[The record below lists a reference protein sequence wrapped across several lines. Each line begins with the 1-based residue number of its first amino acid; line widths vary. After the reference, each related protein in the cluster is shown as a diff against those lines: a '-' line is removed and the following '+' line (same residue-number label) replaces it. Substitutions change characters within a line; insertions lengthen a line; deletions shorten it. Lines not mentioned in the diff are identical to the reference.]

1 MTAPQE
7 GRKWLDF
14 TINVQ
19 GLVLWLA
26 LAASTGVGIY
36 LGVVKDVQALQE
48 KARTYDE
55 RFARTE
61 ADLRQQR
68 QDTNEKLNAIGQNV
82 EKIRDYLLDN
92 AAGQR
97 PDIRRWTR

>member
-1 MTAPQE
+1 MDAQKP
-7 GRKWLDF
+7 RKWIDF

-19 GLVLWLA
+19 SLVISIIIA
-26 LAASTGVGIY
+26 SATAAGIY
-36 LGVVKDVQALQE
+36 FGVITRVQALE
-48 KARTYDE
+48 MRDTEHAGH
-55 RFARTE
+55 FARLE
-61 ADLRQQR
+61 GQMQQQR

-97 PDIRRWTR
+97 PDMKRWTR